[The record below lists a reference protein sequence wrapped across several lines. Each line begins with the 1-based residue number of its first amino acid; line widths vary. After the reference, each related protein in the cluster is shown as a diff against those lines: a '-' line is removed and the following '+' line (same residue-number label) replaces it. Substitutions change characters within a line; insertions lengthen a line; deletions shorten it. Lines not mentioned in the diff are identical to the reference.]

1 MKYTTLRLILGDQ
14 LNSEHHWFTQVDP
27 NVIYVLAE
35 LRQETDYVKH
45 HVQKV
50 CAFFAAMESF
60 AHELKEAGHQ
70 VLYLT
75 LDDTQAYR
83 DLPHLLESLLTQFNI
98 SQFAYQTPDEYRL
111 LQQLR
116 EWHASG
122 VTKTEY
128 DSQHFMVPFD
138 ELAADFPTGKSVL
151 MEHFY
156 RRMRKR
162 HQILMTSGGEPIE
175 GQWNFDQD
183 NRNAL
188 KKADLADIPAPL
200 CFTNPVETILQRLT
214 RHSVVTFGTATST
227 LLWPI
232 NRAQALNLLAYFCQH
247 CLANFGRFQDAMTAN
262 SPHQW
267 SLYHSRL
274 SFVLNV
280 KLLSPK
286 EVIDAVVSYYSQHT
300 QSVTLAQV
308 EGFVRQILGWREYVR
323 GMYWANMPNFREK
336 NALDA
341 QRKLPSY
348 FWHGKTHMRCIGAA
362 INQSLDYAYAHHIQR
377 LMITGNFALLTGCSP
392 DEVDDWYLGIYVD
405 ALEWVELPNTRGMAL
420 FADDGLI
427 ATKPYIASG
436 SYVNKMSDYCKE
448 CPYQVKEKVGSD
460 ACPLNAWYW
469 AFLYRHRERF
479 SSNHR
484 MKMMYRVWE
493 RFAPELQGQILAT
506 AEENFARIEQ
516 L

>member
-14 LNSEHHWFTQVDP
+14 LNSQHHWFAQVNPDTLY
-27 NVIYVLAE
+27 VIAE
-35 LRQETDYVKH
+35 LKQETDYVKH

-50 CAFFAAMESF
+50 CAFFAAMEAF
-60 AHELKEAGHQ
+60 AHQLQQAGHH
-70 VLYLT
+70 VLHLT
-75 LDDTQAYR
+75 LDDTASFA
-83 DLPHLLESLLTQFNI
+83 DLPSLLESLLQRFDIDQFG
-98 SQFAYQTPDEYRL
+98 YQTPDEYRV

-116 EWHASG
+116 QWRPQG
-122 VTKTEY
+122 ITKSEY

-138 ELAADFPTGKSVL
+138 ELAADFPSDKSVL

-162 HQILMTSGGEPIE
+162 HQILMTPDGNPLG
-175 GQWNFDQD
+175 GQWNYDEE
-183 NRNAL
+183 NRSAL
-188 KKADLADIPAPL
+188 KKADLADIPPPL
-200 CFTNPVETILQRLT
+200 RFENPIDAILARIE
-214 RHSVVTFGTATST
+214 RHDVVTFGTQSST

-232 NRAQALNLLAYFCQH
+232 NRSQALNLLAYFCQH
-247 CLANFGRFQDAMTAN
+247 CVANFGRFQDAMTAN

-274 SFVLNV
+274 SFALNV
-280 KLLSPK
+280 KLLNPK
-286 EVIDAVVSYYSQHT
+286 EVIDAVISFYNQHT

-323 GMYWANMPNFREK
+323 GMYWANMPNFKEK
-336 NALDA
+336 NALAA
-341 QRKLPSY
+341 QRKLPNY
-348 FWHGKTHMRCIGAA
+348 FWYGKTKMRCMSAA
-362 INQSLDYAYAHHIQR
+362 ISQSLDYAYAHHIQR
-377 LMITGNFALLTGCSP
+377 LMITGNFALLTGCDP
-392 DEVDDWYLGIYVD
+392 DEVDEWYLGIYID

-420 FADDGLI
+420 FADNGLI

-436 SYVNKMSDYCKE
+436 SYVNKMSDYCKG
-448 CPYQVKEKVGSD
+448 CPYQVKEKVGSS

-469 AFLYRHRERF
+469 AFLHRHRERF
-479 SSNHR
+479 ASNYR

-493 RFAPELQGQILAT
+493 GFTPELQGQILAT
-506 AEENFARIEQ
+506 AQDNLQRIEE

>member
-14 LNSEHHWFTQVDP
+14 LNSEHHWFGLVDP

-50 CAFFAAMESF
+50 CAFFAAMEAF
-60 AHELKEAGHQ
+60 AHDLEQAGHQ

-83 DLPHLLESLLTQFNI
+83 DLPHLLECLCAQFEI
-98 SQFAYQTPDEYRL
+98 EQFAYQTPDEYRV

-116 EWHASG
+116 EWHVDG

-138 ELAADFPTGKSVL
+138 ELAADFPTGKAVL

-162 HQILMTSGGEPIE
+162 HQILMTSSGEPVG

-183 NRNAL
+183 NRNPL

-200 CFTNPVETILQRLT
+200 CFTNSVETILQRLT
-214 RHSVVTFGTATST
+214 RHSVATFGTATST

-247 CLANFGRFQDAMTAN
+247 CLVNFGRFQDAMTAN

-274 SFVLNV
+274 SFALNV

-286 EVIDAVVSYYSQHT
+286 EVIDAVISFYRQHT
-300 QSVTLAQV
+300 ESVTLAQV

-323 GMYWANMPNFREK
+323 GMYWANMPSFREQ
-336 NALDA
+336 NALGA

-348 FWHGKTHMRCIGAA
+348 FWHGKTKMRCIGAA
-362 INQSLDYAYAHHIQR
+362 VNQSLDYAYAHHIQR
-377 LMITGNFALLTGCSP
+377 LMITGNFALLTGCCP

-405 ALEWVELPNTRGMAL
+405 AIEWVELPNTRGMVL
-420 FADDGLI
+420 FADNGLI

-436 SYVNKMSDYCKE
+436 SYVNKMSDYCKA
-448 CPYQVKEKVGSD
+448 CPYQVKEKVGLG

-484 MKMMYRVWE
+484 MKMMYRVWDG
-493 RFAPELQGQILAT
+493 FTSELQGQILAT